1 MNSETIQ
8 FQEIV
13 AIGRRHLVKAVI
25 CIVVGT
31 AAGIGATYL
40 FEKRYQSRAVLN
52 IPAAYFQVPLV
63 GDLIPNSHDP
73 TEYRAQRE
81 ALLRVALST
90 AFLEEM
96 GEKFGYF
103 LYPKGDPY
111 RNVEREYLLKR
122 IEYVGIGS
130 NNYMIS
136 VGARTAE
143 NSYNLTKMVL
153 EQMIKTLVE
162 ERLNRLVRAR
172 TAIQGNL
179 SQLKMEMSRSGLSSA
194 ANNNS
199 APESLEVEEARLM
212 ALQSQYTEQH
222 PNVVK
227 QKQKV
232 ERLRGEKARRDQKE
246 KASVKDKQPG
256 ENSISGSHRA
266 LLDMHDE
273 LLKKLN
279 FLNIVIDMEK
289 SMDTYTYLPIIENPS
304 VPAIATFPKKRVF
317 AGIGL
322 AMGLV
327 VAILLILFLE
337 LKKGTFA
344 NPNIATQVF
353 DAPFLGSLPAWQ
365 FKGTGAL
372 LLPHA
377 ETGKKD
383 VAPPEKDGRG
393 KPPQGKGK

>member
-1 MNSETIQ
+1 MSGSDTIQ

-13 AIGRRHLVKAVI
+13 AIGRRHMIKAAI
-25 CIVVGT
+25 CVVVGT
-31 AAGIGATYL
+31 LAGFGSTYL

-63 GDLIPNSHDP
+63 GDLVPAAHDP
-73 TEYRAQRE
+73 NEYRSQRE
-81 ALLRVALST
+81 ALLRVALSNE
-90 AFLEEM
+90 FLEEL

-111 RNVEREYLLKR
+111 RTVEREYLLKR

-153 EQMIKTLVE
+153 ERMISTLVE
-162 ERLNRLVRAR
+162 ERLARLTRAR
-172 TAIQGNL
+172 TAIQNNL
-179 SQLKMEMSRSGLSSA
+179 NQLKMEMSRSGLSKA
-194 ANNNS
+194 ANSND

-212 ALQSQYTEQH
+212 SLQNQYTEQH
-222 PNVVK
+222 PNVVR

-232 ERLRGEKARRDQKE
+232 ERLRAE
-246 KASVKDKQPG
+246 KASADRKERASAKTKVPG

-279 FLNIVIDMEK
+279 LLNIVIDMEK
-289 SMDTYTYLPIIENPS
+289 SMETYTYLPVIEDPS
-304 VPAIATFPKKRVF
+304 IPAIATFPKKRVF
-317 AGIGL
+317 AGIGFAL
-322 AMGLV
+322 GLV
-327 VAILLILFLE
+327 LAVLLILFLE

-344 NPNIATQVF
+344 NPTIATQVF
-353 DAPFLGSLPAWQ
+353 DAPFLGSLPSWQ
-365 FKGTGAL
+365 FKGTGTL
-372 LLPHA
+372 LLP
-377 ETGKKD
+377 KK
-383 VAPPEKDGRG
+383 EK
-393 KPPQGKGK
+393 